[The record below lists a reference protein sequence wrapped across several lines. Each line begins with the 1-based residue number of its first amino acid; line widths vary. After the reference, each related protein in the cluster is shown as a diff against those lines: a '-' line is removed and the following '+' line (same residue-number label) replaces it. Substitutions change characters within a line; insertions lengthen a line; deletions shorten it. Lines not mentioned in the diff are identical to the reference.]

1 MDKDIMEKLEAAL
14 SKFRVTPHP
23 DTEVIHTFWDE
34 KTQSVKQS
42 ILAISDM
49 YEQPAKFNLM
59 DVLKEVDADGELRVA
74 ADFCNTD

>member
-1 MDKDIMEKLEAAL
+1 MDKHTMEKLESAL
-14 SKFRVTPHP
+14 SKFRVTQHP

-49 YEQPAKFNLM
+49 YEQPANKS
-59 DVLKEVDADGELRVA
+59 
-74 ADFCNTD
+74 